1 MSLIVF
7 GTSVSPFVRKVRIV
21 LTEKGLLYRHEN
33 VNEAKPP
40 DGWRE
45 LSPLG
50 KIPAFK
56 DCDRAL
62 AGSSVICAYLERRF
76 PMPPLY
82 PSEPYDYARALWFEN
97 YMDDGFAPLGRSK
110 VFLPLIVEPLLAG
123 KPEADVAA
131 QEAAGKAVDKEFP
144 AFWDYLERELGDGE
158 FFVGERLT
166 IADIAIANAHV
177 NLRYAGV
184 APARNRWPRLRAF
197 LDRMHSRSSFSNLV
211 EEEAPIFDRLSGR
224 ISD

>member
-1 MSLIVF
+1 MRRPSGQLPRSQVLSRSGSEMGRGDRMSLIVF
-7 GTSVSPFVRKVRIV
+7 GTNVAPFGRQVRVV

-82 PSEPYDYARALWFEN
+82 PSEPYDYARALWCEA
-97 YMDDGFAPLGRSK
+97 YMDDGFAPLGRSM
-110 VFLPLIVEPLLAG
+110 VFLPLIVEPLFAG
-123 KPEADVAA
+123 QPEADVAA
-131 QEAAGKAVDKEFP
+131 QEAADQAVDQ
-144 AFWDYLERELGDGE
+144 
-158 FFVGERLT
+158 
-166 IADIAIANAHV
+166 
-177 NLRYAGV
+177 
-184 APARNRWPRLRAF
+184 
-197 LDRMHSRSSFSNLV
+197 
-211 EEEAPIFDRLSGR
+211 
-224 ISD
+224 